1 MSKKAIFIADL
12 GFGDAGKGTI
22 TDYLTRVCS
31 ADLVVRYN
39 GGPQAAHNVVTVD
52 GKHHTFAQ
60 FGSGMLLPW
69 TRTLLTRFM
78 LINPLNMLKEER
90 HLAQMGV
97 DDALSRTLI
106 DRHALVVTPF
116 QKATNRLRE
125 LARADQRHG
134 SCGEGIGECRADQLA
149 YGNDSLYAGDL
160 LDRATTRK
168 KLRFLLDAKYAEV
181 AALRQQLPDSEQV
194 RQELAVF
201 THPTSIED
209 CLDVY
214 HHFAECV
221 QLLDESA
228 ISAQL
233 ALSET
238 MIFEGAQGVLLD
250 ENYAFAPY
258 TTWSTTTFAN
268 ADTLLQEHNYTGE
281 VIKLGVLRAYA
292 TRHGAGPFPSED
304 PALTAALPDPHN
316 SWNDWQQTFR
326 VGHFDLVATRYA
338 RDVIGHLDGLAITH
352 LDRWET
358 LPAHQLCTAYH
369 YHGPEAD
376 LSPYFVSQPG
386 QEGRTLTSIKVQQP
400 ATLAHQEKLTQH
412 LWLCRPHYQT
422 LSERATQE
430 AYLALLA
437 EQLAAPVAIVS
448 SGPTEADKRSLPVM
462 QSWP

>member
-1 MSKKAIFIADL
+1 MSRKAIFIADL

-22 TDYLTRVCS
+22 TDYLTRECS

-39 GGPQAAHNVVTVD
+39 GGPQAAHNVVTAD

-78 LINPLNMLKEER
+78 LINPLNMLREER
-90 HLAQMGV
+90 HLAQLGV
-97 DDALSRTLI
+97 RDALSRTLV
-106 DRHALVVTPF
+106 DRRALIITPF
-116 QKATNRLRE
+116 QKAANRLRE

-149 YGNDSLYAGDL
+149 YGNDVLYAGDL
-160 LDRATTRK
+160 LDRATMRK
-168 KLRFLLDAKYAEV
+168 KLQFLLDTKYAEV
-181 AALRQQLPDSEQV
+181 AVLREHLPDSEQV
-194 RQELAVF
+194 RQELATF
-201 THPTSIED
+201 THPTSIDD

-214 HHFAECV
+214 LYFARCV
-221 QLLDESA
+221 QLLDETA
-228 ISAQL
+228 ISARFAQ
-233 ALSET
+233 SET

-281 VIKLGVLRAYA
+281 IIKLGVLRAYA
-292 TRHGAGPFPSED
+292 TRHGAGPFPTEE
-304 PALTAALPDPHN
+304 PALTAALPDLHN

-358 LPAHQLCTAYH
+358 MSAHQLCTAYH
-369 YHGPEAD
+369 YQGVEAD
-376 LSPYFVSQPG
+376 LSPYFVSPLG
-386 QEGRTLTSIKVQQP
+386 QESRTLTGIKVQQS
-400 ATLAHQEKLTQH
+400 ATLTHQEELTRH

-422 LSERATQE
+422 LPERSTQE
-430 AYLALLA
+430 EYLALLA
-437 EQLAAPVAIVS
+437 EQLAAPIAIIS
-448 SGPTEADKRSLPVM
+448 SGPTEADKRSLSVM
-462 QSWP
+462 QSWL

>member
-1 MSKKAIFIADL
+1 MSRKAILIADL

-22 TDYLTRVCS
+22 TDYLTRACS

-39 GGPQAAHNVVTVD
+39 GGPQAAHNVMTAD

-69 TRTLLTRFM
+69 TTTLLTRFM

-90 HLAQMGV
+90 HLAQLDV
-97 DDALSRTLI
+97 HDALSRTLI
-106 DRHALVVTPF
+106 DRRALVITPF

-134 SCGEGIGECRADQLA
+134 SCGEGIGECKADQFA
-149 YGNDSLYAGDL
+149 YGRDALYAGDL
-160 LDRATTRK
+160 LHRATMRK
-168 KLRFLLDAKYAEV
+168 KLKFLLDAKYAEV
-181 AALRQQLPDSEQV
+181 AALREQLPDSEQV
-194 RQELAVF
+194 RQELAIF
-201 THPTSIED
+201 THPTGIED

-221 QLLDESA
+221 QLLDETA
-228 ISAQL
+228 IGTRFAQ
-233 ALSET
+233 SET
-238 MIFEGAQGVLLD
+238 LIFEGAQGVLLD

-281 VIKLGVLRAYA
+281 IVKLGVLRAYA
-292 TRHGAGPFPSED
+292 TRHGAGPFPTED
-304 PALTAALPDPHN
+304 PVLTAALPDLHN

-326 VGHFDLVATRYA
+326 VGHPDLVATRYA

-358 LPAHQLCTAYH
+358 MPAHQLCTAYR
-369 YHGPEAD
+369 YQGTEAD
-376 LSPYFVSQPG
+376 LSPYFVSPPG
-386 QEGRTLTSIKVQQP
+386 FEGRTLTSINVQQP
-400 ATLAHQEKLTQH
+400 AALAHQEELTRH

-422 LSERATQE
+422 LPEHTTQE
-430 AYLALLA
+430 EYLALLA
-437 EQLAAPVAIVS
+437 EQLSTPVAIVS
-448 SGPTEADKRSLPVM
+448 SGPTAADKRSLPIM
-462 QSWP
+462 QSWL